1 MVYGPSL
8 FASTAAATAAADW
21 PTPSNQFDE
30 QYFHEKLGKWQH
42 GDPLEKSKMISQLY
56 MLDRILYS
64 YSSIFMCFAF
74 LVSSAVVGY
83 VYIQFII

>member
-8 FASTAAATAAADW
+8 FASTAAAATAAADW

-56 MLDRILYS
+56 MLDH
-64 YSSIFMCFAF
+64 
-74 LVSSAVVGY
+74 
-83 VYIQFII
+83 IQL

>member
-8 FASTAAATAAADW
+8 FASTAAATAAAADW

-56 MLDRILYS
+56 ICWIIYS
-64 YSSIFMCFAF
+64 YSSIFMRFAF
-74 LVSSAVVGY
+74 LVSSAVV
-83 VYIQFII
+83 